1 MALARSRPDSV
12 AAQEVGALSRSR
24 TSSTKVFHAWQD
36 LHWPIHW
43 GCCVPQD
50 WQNQA
55 FFVLA
60 MLGSSAFFRRQP
72 NQPNDA

>member
-1 MALARSRPDSV
+1 
-12 AAQEVGALSRSR
+12 
-24 TSSTKVFHAWQD
+24 VFHAWQD